1 MSNANKEDT
10 KLDCRLCDRKIE
22 VHPITGWFEG
32 HNAAPLA
39 DGRCCDACNT
49 IVVATRISQYIKT
62 GR

>member
-10 KLDCRLCDRKIE
+10 KLDCSLCDRKIE

-32 HNAAPLA
+32 HKA
-39 DGRCCDACNT
+39 DGRCCEGFNT
-49 IVVATRISQYIKT
+49 IVVATRISKYITT